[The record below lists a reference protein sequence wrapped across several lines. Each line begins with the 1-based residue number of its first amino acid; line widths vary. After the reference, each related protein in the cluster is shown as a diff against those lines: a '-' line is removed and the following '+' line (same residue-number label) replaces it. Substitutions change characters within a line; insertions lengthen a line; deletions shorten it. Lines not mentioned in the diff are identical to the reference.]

1 MLGIDDLER
10 LIRNV
15 RDFPIKG
22 VVFKDITTL
31 LTHPGA
37 LDSSVSLLE
46 NEVSDLEFDAVASI
60 ESRGFVFGSVLAAR
74 RDLPLVLIRK
84 PGKLPAETLCE
95 DYALEYGTNTVEMH
109 RDSLPKGTRVLI
121 VDDLIATGGS
131 AMASAKL
138 LEMDG
143 AVVVGT
149 AFVINLEFLGGRK
162 RLADAGY
169 EVRYLIDVQ
178 SETGEDV

>member
-1 MLGIDDLER
+1 MLGVDDLER

-15 RDFPIKG
+15 RDFPIEG

-37 LDSSVSLLE
+37 LASSVSMLE
-46 NEVSDLEFDAVASI
+46 NEVSDLEFDAIASI

-74 RDLPLVLIRK
+74 HGLPLVLIRK
-84 PGKLPAETLCE
+84 PGKLPADTHSM

-109 RDSLPKGTRVLI
+109 RDSLSGGSRVLI

-131 AMASAKL
+131 ALASAKL
-138 LEMDG
+138 IELDG
-143 AVVVGT
+143 AVVAGT
-149 AFVINLEFLGGRK
+149 AFVINLEFLGGRQ

-169 EVRYLIDVQ
+169 KVRYLIDIQ
-178 SETGEDV
+178 SETVEDV